1 MRGSPTFQLKKGW
14 VKYTMGKTK
23 RTDYGSYEPMREGK
37 YRLWPKKKKG
47 ARDPVTGHLERPN
60 LVFHGTEDEARLE
73 LARIYFQHEK
83 PGDGVTYGELWAG
96 VVKPSLSS
104 LAVRTADGHESIW
117 NRILKDEISDMAVI
131 TTTRDD
137 VERVLGG
144 IESPW
149 VQRSTIMTWRKIY
162 NMAGVG
168 VRNPFDRSINRKK
181 AEPRKRPYLDA
192 SDVVAWLESIKGQR
206 WEPVLI
212 AEAGGGLRVEEA
224 SALNAEDISPAE
236 YRGRVYAFVDI
247 NKALV
252 CARRGRVLKETK
264 NTPSE
269 RLMVIGE
276 PFSIPLL
283 DAIPAS
289 GPICPS
295 RGKCKEGAKAYMSPN
310 DITAEYREMCISKD
324 MTYVN
329 PGKLRG
335 SWRSMQ
341 SEAGSSD
348 SITRKA
354 MGHVGNET
362 DERNYLRVSK
372 RNLIKLADNLT
383 ALIED
388 ESFLNLP

>member
-1 MRGSPTFQLKKGW
+1 
-14 VKYTMGKTK
+14 MGKTV

-60 LVFHGTEDEARLE
+60 SVFYGTEEEARLE
-73 LARIYFQHEK
+73 LARIYLQHEK
-83 PGDGVTYGELWAG
+83 PGDGVTYGELWVG

-117 NRILKDEISDMAVI
+117 ERVLKEEISDMAVVA
-131 TTTRDD
+131 TTRDD
-137 VERVLGG
+137 VERVLGK

-149 VQRSTIMTWRKIY
+149 VQRSTIMTWRKMY

-168 VRNPFDRSINRKK
+168 VRNPFDRSIKRKK
-181 AEPRKRPYLDA
+181 AEPKKRPYLDA
-192 SDVVAWLESIKGQR
+192 SEVASWLESINGQD
-206 WEPVLI
+206 WEAVLI

-224 SALNAEDISPAE
+224 SALDAEDISPAE
-236 YRGRVYAFVDI
+236 YKGRTYAFVDI
-247 NKALV
+247 HKAIV
-252 CARRGRVLKETK
+252 SAKRGRVLKETK

-276 PFSIPLL
+276 PFSIALL
-283 DAIPAS
+283 NAIPSS

-295 RGKCKEGAKAYMSPN
+295 RGRCKEGAKAYMSPN
-310 DITAEYREMCISKD
+310 DITAEYREMCITKGI
-324 MTYVN
+324 TYVN

-348 SITRKA
+348 SVARKA
-354 MGHVGNET
+354 MGHVGTET

-383 ALIED
+383 DLIED